1 MTSEIKQVPLLDLRR
16 LAPDLKAELEDAFK
30 RVLES
35 GHFILGPEV
44 DALEKECAAY
54 LQVGHAVGVSSGT
67 DALLIALM
75 ALGIGAGDEVVCPS
89 YTFFATAGTIARTGA
104 RPVFVDCNPDTYNI
118 EADAIARALTPRT
131 RAIMPVH
138 LFGQCAEMDPILAL
152 AKERHI
158 PVIEDAAQ
166 ALGSEY
172 QGRRAGSMGEM
183 GCFSF
188 FPSKNL
194 GALGDAGL
202 VTTND
207 AALAEKLR
215 VLRAH
220 GGKPKYH
227 HSIVGGNFRIDA
239 LQAALLRPKLRRLDG
254 WTAQRQ
260 KNAALYTELF
270 TAAALGDRLGLPV
283 VRQSRHIFNQYV
295 IRVPGAG
302 RRDKLQADLKQRG
315 IGTEVYYPVPMHKQK
330 CFSEIA
336 GGQSLPVSELA
347 AQETLAI
354 PIFPELTEAELRH
367 VAATVIEL
375 VRA

>member
-336 GGQSLPVSELA
+336 GAQALPVSELA

>member
-89 YTFFATAGTIARTGA
+89 YTFFATAGTIARPGA
-104 RPVFVDCNPDTYNI
+104 RPVFVDSSPDTYNI
-118 EADAIARALTPRT
+118 EAAAIERALTPRT

-152 AKERHI
+152 AKDRHI

-166 ALGSEY
+166 ALGSDY
-172 QGRRAGSMGEM
+172 QGRRAGSMGEL

-295 IRVPGAG
+295 IRLPGAG

-336 GGQSLPVSELA
+336 GTQILPVSEAA

-354 PIFPELTEAELRH
+354 PVFPEWTEAELRH

>member
-152 AKERHI
+152 AKDRHI

-283 VRQSRHIFNQYV
+283 VRGSRHIFNQYV

-336 GGQSLPVSELA
+336 GSQSLPVSELA

-367 VAATVIEL
+367 VAGTVVEL

>member
-1 MTSEIKQVPLLDLRR
+1 MSDIKQVPLLDLRR
-16 LAPDLKAELEDAFK
+16 LTPDLELELEDAFR
-30 RVLES
+30 RVLKS

-44 DALEKECAAY
+44 EALESECAAY
-54 LQVGHAVGVSSGT
+54 LQVKHAIGVSSGT

-104 RPVFVDCNPDTYNI
+104 RPVFVDCDADSYNI
-118 EADAIARALTPRT
+118 EAAAIERAITSRT
-131 RAIMPVH
+131 RALMPVH
-138 LFGQCAEMDPILAL
+138 LFGQSAEMHDILAL
-152 AKERHI
+152 ARARRI

-166 ALGSEY
+166 ALGAEY
-172 QGRRAGSMGEM
+172 RGKRAGSLGEI

-202 VTTND
+202 VTSND
-207 AALAEKLR
+207 DALADKLR
-215 VLRAH
+215 VLRVH

-254 WTAQRQ
+254 WTAARQ
-260 KNAALYTELF
+260 HNAALYTQLF
-270 TAAALGDRLGLPV
+270 EAAGLGGKLGLPV
-283 VRQSRHIFNQYV
+283 VRQTRHIFNQYV
-295 IRVPGAG
+295 IRVRGEG
-302 RRDKLQADLKQRG
+302 RRDHLQAELKRRG
-315 IGTEVYYPVPMHKQK
+315 IGTEVYYPVPMHQQK
-330 CFSEIA
+330 CFAESA
-336 GGQSLPVSELA
+336 GQQALPVSELA
-347 AQETLAI
+347 ARETLAL

-367 VAATVIEL
+367 VAAAVVEVL
-375 VRA
+375 RAQ